1 MEVKI
6 LFKIGDRVVY
16 PMQGAGI
23 IKSIEDKE
31 FLGKTQKYYI
41 IKMLSNNMDIM
52 IPLDK
57 ISDSNLRPV
66 SDMSTLDKILSDFS
80 NEEPTEENELSSK
93 QRYSINKEKIKS
105 GSLSDCAEVIHD
117 LVLISKEKTLNS
129 SEKQMLNCAKK
140 FLIDEIILV
149 KKISERE
156 ADNLLSK
163 LIS

>member
-6 LFKIGDRVVY
+6 LFKVGDRVVY

-31 FLGKTQKYYI
+31 FLGQTQKYYI

-52 IPLDK
+52 IPLEK

-66 SDMSTLDKILSDFS
+66 SDISTLDKILSDFS
-80 NEEPTEENELSSK
+80 TEESTEENELSSK
-93 QRYSINKEKIKS
+93 QRYNINKEKIKS